1 MIYEDNG
8 KKVLLLN
15 LEKQVQKNKDDIE
28 YIVNQE
34 GALNQF
40 GLKVVGQVDTIGDMP
55 TVQAYKESNPKWEY
69 GDAFMVGVS
78 TAEATVVDVDN
89 AVLLVLTR
97 ANTKYPND
105 FWMNLKEFPKPG
117 PVGPKGEQGEQGIQ
131 GEHGLNV
138 LAGPGTQPSG
148 QPIGTTYINSV
159 TGNVYKYTNN
169 GWEQI
174 GNIKGA
180 TGSVGP
186 AGPIGVRGPIG
197 PTGATGP
204 QGPRGIGV
212 NILGTLTSTSQLPNP
227 TTVGKDSAYI
237 IPADGVNHLWVIE
250 GTDNLVWTDFG
261 TAGLGEKGDKGD
273 AGIGID
279 TMTNLDLTY
288 GNTTVTY
295 NTTDGMTINGQS
307 RFTYDG
313 GTTKDVPMNI
323 DLPIVAGEGI
333 IINKKPAEE
342 IVEIKADTDT
352 LGGFFMPL
360 VGTGEIPA
368 VNYSGQIVGKYY
380 GPFSGGIPVY
390 SDDNLGE
397 DTGGNFLYA
406 MTTGNENLMDS
417 DKSKFRLTNKQ
428 YVDDGF
434 VAKMEPISKTTTAYV
449 VSGDGTPSGI
459 RVDGIAQPNSLVLRS
474 TGGVVRVGTPVG
486 VNDATNK
493 AYVDGLHHYTHIISL
508 VGSSNTIYITI
519 AAKGYPN
526 PITEIDDAGSTPSLS
541 DLLLASG
548 QSAKAMATGLITD
561 LDGSKGTVVSLW
573 SDNGSVMVD
582 YIVNG
587 TISSNSVLALGT
599 YTITDIVA

>member
-28 YIVNQE
+28 YIINQE

-55 TVQAYKESNPKWEY
+55 TVQAYKESNPNWGY
-69 GDAFMVGVS
+69 GDAFMVGAS

-89 AVLLVLTR
+89 ATLLVLTR

-117 PVGPKGEQGEQGIQ
+117 PVGPQGPKGEQGIQ
-131 GEHGLNV
+131 GEHGLDV

-197 PTGATGP
+197 QTGAQGP

-273 AGIGID
+273 TGVGID

-295 NTTDGMTINGQS
+295 NNNAGMAINGQA

-313 GTTKDVPMNI
+313 GTTKDVPMDI
-323 DLPIVAGEGI
+323 DVPIVAGEGI
-333 IINKKPAEE
+333 TIDKVNGQEK
-342 IVEIKADTDT
+342 VEVKLDT
-352 LGGFFMPL
+352 
-360 VGTGEIPA
+360 A
-368 VNYSGQIVGKYY
+368 VTDGKYLAK
-380 GPFSGGIPVY
+380 V
-390 SDDNLGE
+390 
-397 DTGGNFLYA
+397 
-406 MTTGNENLMDS
+406 TTGNRDQAYTTNSTNQQVMMGIGTTAEAWALARRYTNGRLQVGTAVADS
-417 DKSKFRLTNKQ
+417 DAMPKKQVEEHYAPLLTSDNPR
-428 YVDDGF
+428 YPYFYTVYGNN
-434 VAKMEPISKTTTAYV
+434 APT
-449 VSGDGTPSGI
+449 
-459 RVDGIAQPNSLVLRS
+459 L
-474 TGGVVRVGTPVG
+474 TGGSLGKDSTTVAIRGEGGRLQVGTPVG
-486 VNDATNK
+486 VNDATPK

-508 VGSSNTIYITI
+508 LGESSTIYITI

-541 DLLLASG
+541 DLLSFAG
-548 QSAKAMATGLITD
+548 QSSKAMATGLITD
-561 LDGSKGTVVSLW
+561 IDGSKGTVVSLY
-573 SDNGSVMVD
+573 SENGTVMVEFIKD
-582 YIVNG
+582 G
-587 TISSNSVLALGT
+587 ALLSSPVLALGT
-599 YTITDIVA
+599 FVITDIVA

>member
-28 YIVNQE
+28 YIINQE

-78 TAEATVVDVDN
+78 TEEATVVDVDN

-97 ANTKYPND
+97 ANTVYPND

-131 GEHGLNV
+131 GEKGLGV
-138 LAGPGTQPSG
+138 ISGTQLPSTNYPVGTTFINATTGDVFVYSG
-148 QPIGTTYINSV
+148 QQWD
-159 TGNVYKYTNN
+159 K
-169 GWEQI
+169 I

-186 AGPIGVRGPIG
+186 AGPQGKTGPIG
-197 PTGATGP
+197 QTGATGA

-212 NILGTLTSTSQLPNP
+212 NILGTLTSTSQLPDP

-273 AGIGID
+273 DGVGID
-279 TMTNLDLTY
+279 TMTDLDLTY
-288 GNTTVTY
+288 GNTTVDY
-295 NTTDGMTINGQS
+295 TTDGMTINGQA

-313 GTTKDVPMNI
+313 GTTKDVTMDI
-323 DLPIVAGEGI
+323 DVPVVAGEGI
-333 IINKKPAEE
+333 VIAKKASEEKVEVKLDTALTDGKYVPKTTTACRVYATNNTGGQALLNYTAKPAGNSLMQRDSQGRAEIQTPTDAMQIANKK
-342 IVEIKADTDT
+342 
-352 LGGFFMPL
+352 
-360 VGTGEIPA
+360 
-368 VNYSGQIVGKYY
+368 
-380 GPFSGGIPVY
+380 
-390 SDDNLGE
+390 
-397 DTGGNFLYA
+397 
-406 MTTGNENLMDS
+406 
-417 DKSKFRLTNKQ
+417 

-434 VAKMEPISKTTTAYV
+434 VPKKTSTTGTQIYAFDNNGLKDVHMSAGAIESGLAYK
-449 VSGDGTPSGI
+449 
-459 RVDGIAQPNSLVLRS
+459 N
-474 TGGVVRVGTPVG
+474 TGGTLKVGTPVG
-486 VNDATNK
+486 VNDATTK

-526 PITEIDDAGSTPSLS
+526 PITAIDDAGSTPSLS

-582 YIVNG
+582 FIVNG
-587 TISSNSVLALGT
+587 AISSESVLALGT

>member
-28 YIVNQE
+28 YIINQE

-78 TAEATVVDVDN
+78 TEEATVVDVDN

-97 ANTKYPND
+97 ANTVYPND

-131 GEHGLNV
+131 GEKGLGV
-138 LAGPGTQPSG
+138 ISGTQLPSTNYPVGTTFINATTGDVFVYSG
-148 QPIGTTYINSV
+148 QQWD
-159 TGNVYKYTNN
+159 K
-169 GWEQI
+169 I

-186 AGPIGVRGPIG
+186 AGPQGKTGPIG
-197 PTGATGP
+197 QTGATGA

-212 NILGTLTSTSQLPNP
+212 NILGTLTSTSQLPDP

-273 AGIGID
+273 DGVGID
-279 TMTNLDLTY
+279 TMTDLDLTY
-288 GNTTVTY
+288 GNTTVDY
-295 NTTDGMTINGQS
+295 TTDGMTINGQA

-313 GTTKDVPMNI
+313 GMTKDVTMNI

-333 IINKKPAEE
+333 TIDKVNGQEK
-342 IVEIKADTDT
+342 VEVKLDTAFTD
-352 LGGFFMPL
+352 
-360 VGTGEIPA
+360 
-368 VNYSGQIVGKYY
+368 GKYVAKVTDKNIAY
-380 GPFSGGIPVY
+380 TTDNNGAAITTHMSFNPTKWDLATFDGFDCLRT
-390 SDDNLGE
+390 SDP
-397 DTGGNFLYA
+397 TGDDG
-406 MTTGNENLMDS
+406 
-417 DKSKFRLTNKQ
+417 RQCVNKQ
-428 YVDDGF
+428 FADGHY
-434 VAKMEPISKTTTAYV
+434 VAKHSEATQTHQAYVKNPDGTQAMMGMARTTATTNTV
-449 VSGDGTPSGI
+449 
-459 RVDGIAQPNSLVLRS
+459 
-474 TGGVVRVGTPVG
+474 VVRDIGGTVKVGTPVG
-486 VNDATNK
+486 VNDATTK

-526 PITEIDDAGSTPSLS
+526 PITAIDDAGSTPSLS

-582 YIVNG
+582 FIVNG
-587 TISSNSVLALGT
+587 AISSESVLALGT

>member
-1 MIYEDNG
+1 MITTKIDGNTVE
-8 KKVLLLN
+8 LRN
-15 LEKQVQKNKDDIE
+15 LQEQVEKNKADIE

-55 TVQAYKESNPKWEY
+55 TVQAYKASNPKWEY
-69 GDAFMVGVS
+69 GDAFMVGAS
-78 TAEATVVDVDN
+78 TAEATIVDVDK

-97 ANTKYPND
+97 ANTKYPTD

-117 PVGPKGEQGEQGIQ
+117 PVGPQGPQGEQGIQ
-131 GEHGLNV
+131 GEHGLDV
-138 LAGPGTQPSG
+138 TSGTGLPST
-148 QPIGTTYINSV
+148 QAPQGTTYINAT
-159 TGNVYKYTNN
+159 TGDVYRRYNN
-169 GWEQI
+169 IWQLI

-186 AGPIGVRGPIG
+186 AGPQGKTGPIG
-197 PTGATGP
+197 QTGATGA

-212 NILGTLTSTSQLPNP
+212 NILGTLTSTSQLPDP

-273 AGIGID
+273 AGVGID

-288 GNTTVTY
+288 GNTTVGY
-295 NTTDGMTINGQS
+295 TTDGMTINGQA

-313 GTTKDVPMNI
+313 GTTKDVTMDI
-323 DLPIVAGEGI
+323 EVPIVAGDGI
-333 IINKKPAEE
+333 TIDKVNGQEKVEVKLDKAFADAHYVKSVAGTTNEPVVYIRDVKGVDATMPIINYSSMPWS
-342 IVEIKADTDT
+342 IVQRGSSGVIK
-352 LGGFFMPL
+352 
-360 VGTGEIPA
+360 VGTA
-368 VNYSGQIVGKYY
+368 V
-380 GPFSGGIPVY
+380 
-390 SDDNLGE
+390 
-397 DTGGNFLYA
+397 A
-406 MTTGNENLMDS
+406 DS
-417 DKSKFRLTNKQ
+417 DAMPKKQ
-428 YVDDGF
+428 VEDGF
-434 VAKMEPISKTTTAYV
+434 VKKVTTTSGSNLAYV
-449 VSGDGTPSGI
+449 AKTDGTQAMFGISSTPSG
-459 RVDGIAQPNSLVLRS
+459 GTIAQRKQN
-474 TGGVVRVGTPVG
+474 GGALEVGTPVG
-486 VNDATNK
+486 VNDATTK

-548 QSAKAMATGLITD
+548 QSVKAMATGLITD

-587 TISSNSVLALGT
+587 TISSNSVLALDT

>member
-15 LEKQVQKNKDDIE
+15 LEKQVQKNKEDIE

-55 TVQAYKESNPKWEY
+55 TVQAYKESNPNWEY
-69 GDAFMVGVS
+69 GDAFMVGAS

-117 PVGPKGEQGEQGIQ
+117 PIGPEGKQGIQGIQ
-131 GEHGLNV
+131 GEKGLGV
-138 LAGPGTQPSG
+138 ISGTQLPSTNY
-148 QPIGTTYINSV
+148 PIGTTFINATNGDV
-159 TGNVYKYTNN
+159 FVYSGQQWDK
-169 GWEQI
+169 I

-186 AGPIGVRGPIG
+186 VGPQGKTGPIGQ
-197 PTGATGP
+197 TGATGA

-212 NILGTLTSTSQLPNP
+212 NILGTLTSTSQLPDP

-273 AGIGID
+273 AGVGIN

-288 GNTTVTY
+288 GNTTVDY
-295 NTTDGMTINGQS
+295 NTTDGMTINGQA

-333 IINKKPAEE
+333 TIDKKSAEE
-342 IVEIKADTDT
+342 KVEVKLDTAFTDGKYVKSVAGTTNEPVAYIRSGDGTDKTLAIVHNIGNNNNGEFT
-352 LGGFFMPL
+352 LAQRGIGGTL
-360 VGTGEIPA
+360 KVGTA
-368 VNYSGQIVGKYY
+368 V
-380 GPFSGGIPVY
+380 
-390 SDDNLGE
+390 E
-397 DTGGNFLYA
+397 
-406 MTTGNENLMDS
+406 DS
-417 DKSKFRLTNKQ
+417 DAMPKKQ
-428 YVDDGF
+428 VEDGF
-434 VAKMEPISKTTTAYV
+434 VAKKESASGQTRAYTV
-449 VSGDGTPSGI
+449 NGSTQGTVF
-459 RVDGIAQPNSLVLRS
+459 VDAGYTEWSIALRAP
-474 TGGVVRVGTPVG
+474 GGVLRVGTPVG
-486 VNDATNK
+486 VNDATTK
-493 AYVDGLHHYTHIISL
+493 AYVDGLHHYSHHIQITDGTSE
-508 VGSSNTIYITI
+508 IYITLAI
-519 AAKGYPN
+519 KNFPN
-526 PITEIDDAGSTPSLS
+526 AVTTLDGVTELVFDLTGGGMQPI
-541 DLLLASG
+541 
-548 QSAKAMATGLITD
+548 MATGVVDGHNVHAVLVQSDRKLYARYYDSTKNMILTD
-561 LDGSKGTVVSLW
+561 KVQVLLNDTATVS
-573 SDNGSVMVD
+573 
-582 YIVNG
+582 
-587 TISSNSVLALGT
+587 
-599 YTITDIVA
+599 DIVA

>member
-28 YIVNQE
+28 YIINQE

-40 GLKVVGQVDTIGDMP
+40 GLRVVGQVETIGNMP

-78 TAEATVVDVDN
+78 TEEATVVDVDN
-89 AVLLVLTR
+89 ATLLVLTR
-97 ANTKYPND
+97 ANTVYPND

-117 PVGPKGEQGEQGIQ
+117 PVGPQGPQGEQGIQ
-131 GEHGLNV
+131 GEKGLGV
-138 LAGPGTQPSG
+138 ISGTQLPSTNYPAGTTFINATTGDVFVYSG
-148 QPIGTTYINSV
+148 QQWD
-159 TGNVYKYTNN
+159 K
-169 GWEQI
+169 I

-186 AGPIGVRGPIG
+186 VGPQGKTGPIGQ
-197 PTGATGP
+197 TGATGP

-212 NILGTLTSTSQLPNP
+212 NILGTLTSTSQLPDP
-227 TTVGKDSAYI
+227 ATVGKDSAYI

-273 AGIGID
+273 AGVGID

-288 GNTTVTY
+288 GNTTVNYDTV
-295 NTTDGMTINGQS
+295 NGMTINGQA
-307 RFTYDG
+307 RFTYNG
-313 GTTKDVPMNI
+313 GTTKDVTMDI
-323 DLPIVAGEGI
+323 DVPIVAGEGI
-333 IINKKPAEE
+333 TIDKVNGQEKVEAKLDTAFTDGKYVAKVTKGVGMWAY
-342 IVEIKADTDT
+342 IVDGNDNQDVIALDHSASNWSLARRGAGGT
-352 LGGFFMPL
+352 LK
-360 VGTGEIPA
+360 VGTA
-368 VNYSGQIVGKYY
+368 V
-380 GPFSGGIPVY
+380 
-390 SDDNLGE
+390 
-397 DTGGNFLYA
+397 A
-406 MTTGNENLMDS
+406 DS
-417 DKSKFRLTNKQ
+417 DAMPKKQ
-428 YVDDGF
+428 VEDGF
-434 VAKMEPISKTTTAYV
+434 VAKIKPTGEERCYAI
-449 VSGDGTPSGI
+449 GIDGNPGSRVLDNTPSAYTVAL
-459 RVDGIAQPNSLVLRS
+459 RDVDGVL
-474 TGGVVRVGTPVG
+474 RVGTPVG
-486 VNDATNK
+486 LSDATTK

-508 VGSSNTIYITI
+508 VGSSNNIYITI

-548 QSAKAMATGLITD
+548 QSSKAMATGLITD
-561 LDGSKGTVVSLW
+561 IDGSKGTVVALYPE
-573 SDNGSVMVD
+573 NGQVMVEF
-582 YIVNG
+582 IVND
-587 TISSNSVLALGT
+587 TLLSSPVLALGT